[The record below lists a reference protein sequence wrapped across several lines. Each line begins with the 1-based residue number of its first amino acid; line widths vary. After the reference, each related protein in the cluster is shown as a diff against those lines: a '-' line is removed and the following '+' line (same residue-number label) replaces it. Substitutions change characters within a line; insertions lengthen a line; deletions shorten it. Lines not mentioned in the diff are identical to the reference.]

1 MMKINEN
8 FILKKIAGSTVV
20 MPVGEAVNK
29 VKGMIKLN
37 PTAEI
42 IWKALESEND
52 IDGVIEAVKNNCQN
66 VDEVALTQDINEFIQ
81 KLRELEILE
90 D

>member
-1 MMKINEN
+1 MKINEN
-8 FILKKIAGSTVV
+8 FILKKIAGSAVV

-42 IWKALESEND
+42 IWKAIESEND
-52 IDGVIEAVKNNCQN
+52 IDGVIKAVKNSCQN
-66 VDEVALTQDINEFIQ
+66 VDEATLTQDVNEFIQ

>member
-1 MMKINEN
+1 MKINEN

-20 MPVGEAVNK
+20 MPVGKAVNN

-52 IDGVIEAVKNNCQN
+52 ADGVIEAVKNSCQN
-66 VDEVALTQDINEFIQ
+66 VDEATLTQDVNEFIQ